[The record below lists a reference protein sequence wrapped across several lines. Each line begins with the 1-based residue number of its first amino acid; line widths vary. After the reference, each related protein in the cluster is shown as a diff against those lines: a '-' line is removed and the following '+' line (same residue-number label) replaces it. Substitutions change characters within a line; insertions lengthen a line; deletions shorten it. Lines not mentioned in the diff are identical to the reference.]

1 MAMGLDEA
9 IKTAIE
15 FEKKVYQVYEQ
26 AKDKIVDP
34 VGQRVFKQLSL
45 EEAQHVSY
53 LQHRLNEWKQDGH
66 INIEELSTVVPDRER
81 ITEGRDTIFQTMQR
95 RDTASSEVEYLK
107 SAFEVEKQ
115 TSAFYRQ
122 MVSELSGEG
131 QELFS
136 RFMEIEEGHV
146 AIVQAEI
153 DSVQGM
159 GFWFDVMEFDLEAG

>member
-1 MAMGLDEA
+1 MAIGLDEA

-15 FEKKVYQVYEQ
+15 FEKKVYQFYAD
-26 AKDKIVDP
+26 AKDKIADP
-34 VGQRVFKQLSL
+34 VGQRIFKQLSL

-53 LQHRLNEWKQDGH
+53 LTHRLNEWQNSGH
-66 INIEELSTVVPDRER
+66 IDIEEIATVVPDKQRIKEGRER
-81 ITEGRDTIFQTMQR
+81 IFETMQR
-95 RDTASSEVEYLK
+95 RETPSTEIEYLK
-107 SAFEVEKQ
+107 GAFEVEKE
-115 TSAFYRQ
+115 TSAFYRR

>member
-1 MAMGLDEA
+1 MAMSLDEA

-15 FEKKVYQVYEQ
+15 FEKKVYKVYEN
-26 AKDKIVDP
+26 AKDKISDP
-34 VGQRVFKQLSL
+34 IGQRIFKQLSL
-45 EEAQHVSY
+45 EEAQHVTY
-53 LQHRLNEWKQDGH
+53 LQHRLDEWKENGRLDLQ
-66 INIEELSTVVPDRER
+66 ELATVVPDVER
-81 ITEGRDTIFQTMQR
+81 IAEGREQIFQTMDHR
-95 RDTASSEVEYLK
+95 EPPTTEIEDLK
-107 SAFEVEKQ
+107 SAFEVEKE
-115 TSAFYRQ
+115 TSSFYRQ
-122 MVSELSGEG
+122 MVSELTGEG

>member
-15 FEKKVYQVYEQ
+15 FEKKVYQVYEA

-45 EEAQHVSY
+45 EEAQHVTY
-53 LQHRLNEWKQDGH
+53 LQHRLNEWKADGH
-66 INIEELSTVVPDRER
+66 IKIEELSTVVPDKER

-95 RDTASSEVEYLK
+95 RDTASTELEYLK

-122 MVSELSGEG
+122 MVAELPGEG

-159 GFWFDVMEFDLEAG
+159 GFWFDIMEFDLEAG

>member
-1 MAMGLDEA
+1 MAIGLDEA

-15 FEKKVYQVYEQ
+15 FEKKVYQVY
-26 AKDKIVDP
+26 ADSKDKIADP
-34 VGQRVFKQLSL
+34 VGQRIFKQLSL

-53 LQHRLNEWKQDGH
+53 LQNRLDEWKKNGH
-66 INIEELSTVVPDRER
+66 INIQELSSVVPNKERIAEGRER
-81 ITEGRDTIFQTMQR
+81 VFQSMQR
-95 RDTASSEVEYLK
+95 REIPTTEVEYLK
-107 SAFEVEKQ
+107 GAFEVEKE
-115 TSAFYRQ
+115 TSSFYRR
-122 MVSELSGEG
+122 MVSELTGEG

-136 RFMEIEEGHV
+136 HFLEIEEGHV

>member
-1 MAMGLDEA
+1 MGLDEA

-15 FEKKVYQVYEQ
+15 FEKKVYQVYEE
-26 AKDKIVDP
+26 AKNKIADP

-45 EEAQHVSY
+45 EEAQHVTY
-53 LQHRLNEWKQDGH
+53 LQHRLNEWKKDGH
-66 INIEELSTVVPDRER
+66 INIEDLATVVPDKER
-81 ITEGRDTIFQTMQR
+81 IVEGRESIFQTMQR
-95 RDTASSEVEYLK
+95 REPPTTEIEYLK
-107 SAFEVEKQ
+107 SAFDVEKK

>member
-15 FEKKVYQVYEQ
+15 FEKKVYQVYET

-53 LQHRLNEWKQDGH
+53 LQHRLNEWKADGH
-66 INIEELSTVVPDRER
+66 IKIEKLSTVVPDKER
-81 ITEGRDTIFQTMQR
+81 IAEGRDTLSRTMQS
-95 RDTASSEVEYLK
+95 RDAASTEIEYLK
-107 SAFEVEKQ
+107 GAFEVEKQ

-122 MVSELSGEG
+122 MVAELSGEG

-159 GFWFDVMEFDLEAG
+159 GFWFDFMEFDLEAG

>member
-1 MAMGLDEA
+1 MTIGLDEA

-15 FEKKVYQVYEQ
+15 FEKKVYKVYADAMDQ
-26 AKDKIVDP
+26 IADP
-34 VGQRVFKQLSL
+34 IGKKVFKQLSI
-45 EEAQHVSY
+45 EEAEHVSY
-53 LQHRLNEWKQDGH
+53 LKHRLDEWLEKGRLDIQ
-66 INIEELSTVVPDRER
+66 ELSTIVPDKERIAEGRER
-81 ITEGRDTIFQTMQR
+81 IARSVQSRKPATREL
-95 RDTASSEVEYLK
+95 EYLE

-115 TSAFYRQ
+115 TSAFYQQ

-136 RFMEIEEGHV
+136 RFLKIEEGHV

-159 GFWFDVMEFDLEAG
+159 GFWFDMMEFDLEAG

>member
-1 MAMGLDEA
+1 MAIGLDEA

-15 FEKKVYQVYEQ
+15 FEKKVYKTY
-26 AKDKIVDP
+26 ADAMDKISDP
-34 VGQRVFKQLSL
+34 IGQRIFKQLSL

-53 LQHRLNEWKQDGH
+53 LKNRLDEWQKDGH
-66 INIEELSTVVPDRER
+66 LDLQDLSTIVPDRSR
-81 ITEGRDTIFQTMQR
+81 IDEGRKRISDTMQR
-95 RDTASSEVEYLK
+95 REPPTTEVEYLK
-107 SAFEVEKQ
+107 SAFEVEKE
-115 TSAFYRQ
+115 TSGFYRR
-122 MVSELSGEG
+122 MVSELTGEG

>member
-1 MAMGLDEA
+1 MALGLDEA

-15 FEKKVYQVYEQ
+15 FEKKVYQVYES
-26 AKDKIVDP
+26 AKDKIADP

-53 LQHRLNEWKQDGH
+53 LQHRLDEWKADGH
-66 INIEELSTVVPDRER
+66 INIEDLSTVVPDKER
-81 ITEGRDTIFQTMQR
+81 IAAGRDTLSRTLQR
-95 RDTASSEVEYLK
+95 GDAASSELEYLK
-107 SAFEVEKQ
+107 SAFEVEKE
-115 TSAFYRQ
+115 TSTFYRR

-153 DSVQGM
+153 DTVQGM
-159 GFWFDVMEFDLEAG
+159 GFWFDFMEFDLEAG

>member
-1 MAMGLDEA
+1 MAIGLDEA

-15 FEKKVYQVYEQ
+15 FEKKVYQVY
-26 AKDKIVDP
+26 ADTKDKIADP
-34 VGQRVFKQLSL
+34 VGQRIFKQLSL

-53 LQHRLNEWKQDGH
+53 LTHRLGEWQNTGH
-66 INIEELSTVVPDRER
+66 IDIQEIGTIVPDKQRIKEGRER
-81 ITEGRDTIFQTMQR
+81 IVETMQR
-95 RDTASSEVEYLK
+95 RETPSTEIEYLK
-107 SAFEVEKQ
+107 SAFEVEKE
-115 TSAFYRQ
+115 TSAFYRR

-136 RFMEIEEGHV
+136 RFLDIEEGHI